1 MLQKHNCKLVV
12 SIKLTNLK
20 GKESFHSVDW
30 DNKVITDSP
39 HNYVVNETYDRT
51 NSEKSRLAFLKLY
64 PLTEFKSW
72 QITSVYELFQCKHH
86 SITHRQ
92 TLQF

>member
-1 MLQKHNCKLVV
+1 MI

-20 GKESFHSVDW
+20 GKEMSHLVAW
-30 DNKVITDSP
+30 GGKVITDSP
-39 HNYVVNETYDRT
+39 LNCVVNETYDRT

-72 QITSVYELFQCKHH
+72 QIKFVYELRQCKYQ
-86 SITHRQ
+86 ST
-92 TLQF
+92 TPK